1 MILSSLIIKFA
12 LLAGSNAHAET
23 VMQKG
28 TETVV
33 EETTE
38 VLEGKTVKKTRS
50 GKVKQRQGEP
60 QVGDLEDDEIEQVVR
75 RQKSLN
81 LTAFGFGPY
90 TSSNIGNDKLL
101 YGISFGKHWEV
112 TTTGEI
118 FADISAVLNEKGSFL
133 NSALG
138 FAFLPMTGQVSPVIG
153 AGLGMGYGDGDLRDK
168 GGFSGEFILGARL
181 FRLSQTQ
188 MEIIGN
194 YSTLFTEGTLGVVGA
209 QLRVLY

>member
-1 MILSSLIIKFA
+1 MLMALLISKFA
-12 LLAGSNAHAET
+12 LVLLPTAKAET

-38 VLEGKTVKKTRS
+38 VIEGKTVKKTRA

-60 QVGDLEDDEIEQVVR
+60 QVGDLEDDEIDKVVR

-90 TSSNIGNDKLL
+90 TSSNIGEDKLL
-101 YGISFGKHWEV
+101 YGLSFGKHWEV

-118 FADISAVLNEKGSFL
+118 FADLTAVINEKGSFI

-168 GGFSGEFILGARL
+168 GGFSGEFIVGARL

-188 MEIIGN
+188 MEVVGN
-194 YSTLFTEGTLGVVGA
+194 YSTLFTEGTLDVVGA